1 MINTVLEGSFVDFDI
16 KSDMFQRL
24 LRKKISYSVTD
35 RVGLLYGFCLVVV
48 NTVTSTWSS
57 KFSKQEMLTSIE
69 LERVPLKLNV

>member
-1 MINTVLEGSFVDFDI
+1 MVRTLLEGSFVDFDI

-35 RVGLLYGFCLVVV
+35 RVGLLYDFCLVMV

-57 KFSKQEMLTSIE
+57 KLSKQEITSIE

>member
-1 MINTVLEGSFVDFDI
+1 MVRTLLEGSFVDFDI

-35 RVGLLYGFCLVVV
+35 RVGLLYDFCLVMV

>member
-35 RVGLLYGFCLVVV
+35 RVGLLYDFCLVMV

-57 KFSKQEMLTSIE
+57 KLSKQEITSIE